1 MRQEDDK
8 RKAQSEDDLR
18 PIFPD
23 IPIYKIERYE
33 RLNTTDYQRWIRDRS
48 LTYADNVPYSN
59 YWAALD
65 AFEMGAEA
73 GILWVLNRMRERP
86 GVTAE
91 QLKREMEEE

>member
-1 MRQEDDK
+1 MKPNNDK
-8 RKAQSEDDLR
+8 RKVQSEEDLKA
-18 PIFPD
+18 IFPD
-23 IPIYKIERYE
+23 VPIYKIEHYE

-48 LTYADNVPYSN
+48 LTYAENVPYSN

-73 GILWVLNRMRERP
+73 GILWVLTRMRERP

-91 QLKREMEEE
+91 QLKREMED

>member
-1 MRQEDDK
+1 MDAKRHIDTRQN
-8 RKAQSEDDLR
+8 
-18 PIFPD
+18 
-23 IPIYKIERYE
+23 
-33 RLNTTDYQRWIRDRS
+33 LNAYQEHIRDRAVD
-48 LTYADNVPYSN
+48 YAEDVPYPN